1 MKIIRYTV
9 VLLVLL
15 TSSCNKWLDLLPENE
30 QVTDRYWNNKEE
42 VEAVLGAAYVSLQ
55 ESVNTMITW
64 GEARGNTLTAG
75 GFTAT
80 GLAELRNFRVLP
92 SNALVKWGEF
102 YEIINY
108 ANMVIRYAPDVVDRD
123 PSFNP
128 AVMNSFLSEAYFL
141 RGLSY
146 FYLTRNFGD
155 VPLILEPYMNDSQR
169 YELPK
174 SSQEDVFKQIV
185 FDLTTALE
193 NSKDVWPTV
202 WETKGR
208 STTNAI
214 QAVLADVYLWT
225 EDYDNAIVACNAI
238 LSSGRV
244 GLIESVVN
252 TKNHWFT
259 IFNPGNSNEGVF
271 EIQFDYDK
279 QQTNNFLTIFGSS
292 YNWIISPYA
301 VELFQENP
309 EDIRGAGA
317 TYSNDFKLWK
327 YIGAEGNTG
336 VARPRADQNFIVY
349 RVADIYLM
357 KAEALIMKGDDS
369 WPTALGLI
377 TDIRSRAQVSRP
389 LVPGSTELEMLQLL
403 MNERAREFVGEGKRW
418 YDMLRIARYNNYAYK
433 EYLIDEV
440 MKGMAGGSA
449 PVIRSILL
457 NENAHY
463 LPIHQDEIKFNRL
476 LEQNPYYAPLN

>member
-1 MKIIRYTV
+1 
-9 VLLVLL
+9 
-15 TSSCNKWLDLLPENE
+15 
-30 QVTDRYWNNKEE
+30 
-42 VEAVLGAAYVSLQ
+42 
-55 ESVNTMITW
+55 
-64 GEARGNTLTAG
+64 
-75 GFTAT
+75 
-80 GLAELRNFRVLP
+80 
-92 SNALVKWGEF
+92 
-102 YEIINY
+102 
-108 ANMVIRYAPDVVDRD
+108 
-123 PSFNP
+123 
-128 AVMNSFLSEAYFL
+128 
-141 RGLSY
+141 
-146 FYLTRNFGD
+146 
-155 VPLILEPYMNDSQR
+155 MNDSQR

-244 GLIESVVN
+244 GLIEGVVN